1 MDRRTDTLT
10 IYSTSWCGDCQ
21 VAKKVLEKLSIPFQ
35 EVNIEHDPEAAD
47 YVMRVN
53 GGKRSVP
60 TVVYGKDAA
69 SFSRFNRAK
78 FEAFLEKHALL
89 AARV

>member
-1 MDRRTDTLT
+1 MTNIIT

-21 VAKKVLEKLSIPFQ
+21 VAKKVLEKLAIPFQ
-35 EVNIEHDPEAAD
+35 EVNIEHDPEAAE
-47 YVMRVN
+47 YVMHVN
-53 GGKRSVP
+53 NGKRSVP
-60 TVVYGKDAA
+60 TVVYGEDAA

-89 AARV
+89 ATRV

>member
-1 MDRRTDTLT
+1 MLT
-10 IYSTSWCGDCQ
+10 VYSTSWCGDCQ
-21 VAKKVLEKLSIPFQ
+21 VAKKVLEKHGVSFR
-35 EVNIEHDPEAAD
+35 EVNIERDPEAAE

-53 GGKRSVP
+53 NGKRSVP
-60 TVVYGKDAA
+60 TVVYNDDAA

-89 AARV
+89 PVRT